1 MALVLVVPGPSR
13 DAQDPKRI
21 NGALVSALRAARGLI
36 PGPAQIRIF
45 EPDEFFARPQ
55 PPTGPAAADAAQLAG
70 ELLQGWW
77 CNAYCRD
84 EERPA
89 QSPPGPAE
97 AERDLASTPFF
108 GTEWGSAAWEANALA
123 RYLTDHKLRHELR
136 DSVLAAVQ
144 TDTRVIVGHGIG
156 ALIAYEALCVVG
168 EGVNVTFVTLGAA
181 LSGPVQIFD
190 RAEPRPR
197 DEQGHWPAAVR
208 HWTNIVA
215 HSDLT
220 AITAPELTDRFGQG
234 IDDQVL
240 ALTLT
245 QGDIYKYLLDQATGR
260 AVAAGLRDWLS
271 G

>member
-13 DAQDPKRI
+13 HAPDPARVI
-21 NGALVSALRAARGLI
+21 GALGSAVRAVRGLVPA
-36 PGPAQIRIF
+36 PGEIEIF

-55 PPTGPAAADAAQLAG
+55 SASGPTRSETLELAG

-77 CNAYCRD
+77 SNAYCRD
-84 EERPA
+84 EETPVV
-89 QSPPGPAE
+89 SPPEPAR
-97 AERDLASTPFF
+97 AEQELATTAFF
-108 GTEWGSAAWEANALA
+108 GTGCGSAMWEAEALA
-123 RYLTDHKLRHELR
+123 RYLTDQKLRHELR
-136 DSVLAAVQ
+136 DTVQAAVKS
-144 TDTRVIVGHGIG
+144 DTKVIIGHGIG

-168 EGVNVTFVTLGAA
+168 ENTNVTFVTLGAA
-181 LSGPVQIFD
+181 LSGPAQVFQ
-190 RAEPRPR
+190 RTEPRPR

-220 AITAPELTDRFGQG
+220 ATNVPELTERFGQG

-245 QGDIYKYLLDQATGR
+245 QGDMYKYLIDQATGR
-260 AVAAGLRDWLS
+260 AVATGLRDW
-271 G
+271 

>member
-13 DAQDPKRI
+13 RERETGRI
-21 NGALVSALRAARGLI
+21 VGALVSAVRAVRGRI
-36 PGPAQIRIF
+36 PEQAQIRIF

-55 PPTGPAAADAAQLAG
+55 PPAGPVSQEARELAG

-77 CNAYCRD
+77 YNAYCRD
-84 EERPA
+84 EEQAAVEPPDPA
-89 QSPPGPAE
+89 G
-97 AERDLASTPFF
+97 AERDLATTAFF
-108 GTEWGSAAWEANALA
+108 GAGEGSAQWEAEALA
-123 RYLTDHKLRHELR
+123 RYLTDQKLRHELR
-136 DSVLAAVQ
+136 DSVQAAVQ
-144 TDTRVIVGHGIG
+144 ADTRVIVGHGIG

-168 EGVNVTFVTLGAA
+168 EGVAVTFVTLGAA
-181 LSGPVQIFD
+181 LSGPAQIFQ
-190 RAEPRPR
+190 RTEPRPR

-220 AITAPELTDRFGQG
+220 ATSAPELTERFGQG

-240 ALTLT
+240 ALTLV

-260 AVAAGLRDWLS
+260 AVAAGLRDW
-271 G
+271 